1 TSGEIR
7 MAGENIAAIEASAR
21 PKPLLQSI
29 QMVFQNPDSTL
40 NPSHSAGF
48 SIRRS
53 LKKFGIR
60 KGKAAIDQRMRELLE
75 MVRLSPDFA
84 ARRPS
89 QLSGGQKQRI
99 AIARAF

>member
-1 TSGEIR
+1 
-7 MAGENIAAIEASAR
+7 

-99 AIARAF
+99 AIARAFASDPSLI